1 MDRTGWIVII
11 ACSLGLF
18 VWFDSQKKSFEKQQR
33 DLAEQNQQNFQPV
46 NGEGAEKEKETKE
59 IQKDPVIDP
68 VKEQSVTL
76 SNGVADWT
84 FTNIGG
90 GIKTIVLKEH
100 DLESP
105 EVVEKEGLEKASS
118 IVLNEHSKFPIGTL
132 SKGIGQFEGL
142 NYTVVS
148 QTKDRIEFRAE
159 SPEQLQ
165 VTKTFNLA
173 ADEDPG
179 GGYIVKMDLDLK
191 YVGQSGNYSLNDY
204 FLYAG
209 SASQLQDGNSR
220 DLYTGFEY
228 LRGSKDKFRSL
239 NYLKKDKDDIK
250 GRELHEKL
258 QWVGVSNQFFSTN
271 LYVRESYESSV
282 WASRFEVGS
291 DQYASEGAIG
301 LPKNIILN
309 PGESKSWEYEIYTG
323 PKSYQILKGLDG
335 RRKEI
340 VGFDRMPIFGF
351 FAEPFAVLLSWLMN
365 VLYSGLGNF
374 GWAIISITVI
384 MRLLIW
390 PITAKGTRA
399 MKKMSKL
406 APMMQEIREKHSNN
420 PQKMQQETMK
430 LYRDYGVNPVGGCL
444 PLLLQMPIFIGYFA
458 MLRSAVELRHEEWL
472 GWVNDL
478 SLPDSVGVI
487 PGIGI
492 PINILPLL
500 MGITMMFQMR
510 MTPQAAGPNQKQMQI
525 IMSIM
530 PIFITVICYNF
541 ASALALYWTAGNI
554 FSIGQTWI
562 SQKFGKEVELKKVDR
577 SMKRPPL
584 GPPGAKTKSPK
595 PQQVRTGGG
604 GRRKRR

>member
-18 VWFDSQKKSFEKQQR
+18 VWFDTQKKSIEKKR
-33 DLAEQNQQNFQPV
+33 KVAEQNPGNSQTV
-46 NGEGAEKEKETKE
+46 NPDGVGEEKEK
-59 IQKDPVIDP
+59 KDSQEDKAIEPI
-68 VKEQSVTL
+68 KEQFVTL
-76 SNGVADWT
+76 SNGVAGWT

-90 GIKTIVLKEH
+90 GIKTIALKEH
-100 DLESP
+100 NLESP
-105 EVVEKEGLEKASS
+105 EEVEKKGLKTASS
-118 IVLNEHSKFPIGTL
+118 IILNEHSKYPIGAL
-132 SKGIGQFEGL
+132 SKGVGKFEGL
-142 NYTVVS
+142 KYEVVS
-148 QTKDRIEFRAE
+148 QSKNRIEFRAE
-159 SPEQLQ
+159 SPAKLQ
-165 VTKTFNLA
+165 VTKIFTLTE
-173 ADEDPG
+173 DEDPG
-179 GGYIVKMDLDLK
+179 EGYIIKMDLSVKFL
-191 YVGQSGNYSLNDY
+191 GESGNINLDDY

-209 SASQLQDGNSR
+209 SASQLKDGNSR

-228 LRGSKDKFRSL
+228 MRGSKDKFRSL
-239 NYLKKDKDDIK
+239 SYLKKDKEDIK
-250 GRELHEKL
+250 GNELHEKL
-258 QWVGVSNQFFSTN
+258 QWIGVSNQFFSTN
-271 LYVRESYESSV
+271 LYVKDSYDSSV
-282 WASRFEVGS
+282 WASRFEVNS
-291 DQYASEGAIG
+291 DQYASQGAMG
-301 LPKNIILN
+301 LPRNINLN
-309 PGESKSWEYEIYTG
+309 PGESKAWEYEIYTG

-335 RRKEI
+335 ERKEI

-365 VLYSGLGNF
+365 VLHGALGNF

-384 MRLLIW
+384 MRLSIW

-406 APMMQEIREKHSNN
+406 APLMQEIKEKHSNN

-430 LYRDYGVNPVGGCL
+430 LYKDYGVNPIGGCL

-458 MLRSAVELRHEEWL
+458 MLRSAVELRHEGWI

-478 SLPDSVGVI
+478 SLPDSVGSLA
-487 PGIGI
+487 GF

-500 MGITMMFQMR
+500 MGITMMLQMR

-554 FSIGQTWI
+554 FSIGQTWA
-562 SQKFGKEVELKKVDR
+562 SKKFGKEVELKKIDR
-577 SMKRPPL
+577 KRKRLPV
-584 GPPGAKTKSPK
+584 GAPGAQPKSSK
-595 PQQVRTGGG
+595 PQQIRTGGG

>member
-18 VWFDSQKKSFEKQQR
+18 LWFDTQKKSIEKQR
-33 DLAEQNQQNFQPV
+33 KFDKQNRENSQAV
-46 NGEGAEKEKETKE
+46 NPDGVGEEKEK
-59 IQKDPVIDP
+59 KDSQEDKAIEPI
-68 VKEQSVTL
+68 KEQFVTL
-76 SNGVADWT
+76 SNGVAGWT

-90 GIKTIVLKEH
+90 GIKTVALKDH
-100 DLESP
+100 NLESP
-105 EVVEKEGLEKASS
+105 ETVEEKGLKTASS
-118 IVLNEHSKFPIGTL
+118 IILNKHSKYPIGAL
-132 SKGIGQFEGL
+132 SKGVGKFEGL
-142 NYTVVS
+142 KYEVVS
-148 QTKDRIEFRAE
+148 QSEKRIEFRAE
-159 SPEQLQ
+159 SPAKLQ
-165 VTKTFNLA
+165 VTKIFTLTE
-173 ADEDPG
+173 DEDLG
-179 GGYIVKMDLDLK
+179 EGYIIKMDLSVKFL
-191 YVGQSGNYSLNDY
+191 GESGNINLNDY

-209 SASQLQDGNSR
+209 SASQLKDGNSR

-228 LRGSKDKFRSL
+228 MRGSKDKFRSL
-239 NYLKKDKDDIK
+239 SYLKKDKEDIK
-250 GRELHEKL
+250 GKELHEKL
-258 QWVGVSNQFFSTN
+258 QWIGVSNQFFSTN
-271 LYVRESYESSV
+271 LYVKDSYESSV
-282 WASRFEVGS
+282 WASRFEVNS
-291 DQYASEGAIG
+291 DQYASQGAMG
-301 LPKNIILN
+301 LPQNINLN
-309 PGESKSWEYEIYTG
+309 PGESKAWEYEIYTG
-323 PKSYQILKGLDG
+323 PKSYQILKRLDG
-335 RRKEI
+335 ERKEI

-365 VLYSGLGNF
+365 VLHGALGNF

-406 APMMQEIREKHSNN
+406 APMMQEIKEKHSNN

-430 LYRDYGVNPVGGCL
+430 LYKDYGVNPIGGCL

-458 MLRSAVELRHEEWL
+458 MLRSAVELRHEGWI

-478 SLPDSVGVI
+478 SLPDSVGSLA
-487 PGIGI
+487 GL

-554 FSIGQTWI
+554 FSIGQTWA
-562 SQKFGKEVELKKVDR
+562 SKKFGKEVELKKIDR
-577 SMKRPPL
+577 SRQRLPV
-584 GPPGAKTKSPK
+584 GAPGAQPKSSK
-595 PQQVRTGGG
+595 PQQIRTGGG